1 MNASFFAPCP
11 RGLEQTLADELLE
24 LGAAGAQRADAGVNF
39 SGPFTLCYQINL
51 LSRVASRVLWQV
63 GKAAYKSE
71 EDVYRFALQQAW
83 SDWFDVTRT
92 IAVSVN
98 ARRCPLRSLDFV
110 TLRIKDAVC
119 DHFRIV
125 VNKRPSVDTREPDIR
140 LFAFLDE
147 SMVTLYVDTSG
158 EALFRRGQRDRAG
171 EAPLKKN
178 LAAGI
183 LRLAGW
189 RPGVPLLDPMCGGGT
204 FLLEAAQISLA
215 IAPGAKR
222 SFGFE
227 KLRNFAAEDWTMLQR
242 SETAKQRTPT
252 ALPLFG
258 SDLYGD
264 VLSGARNNA
273 AALGLSQAIQFKQV
287 NILEVSP
294 PAENG
299 IFLTNPP
306 YGVRIGE
313 QEELAQLYPKLG
325 DLLKR
330 KFAGWTAYFFTADLR
345 LAKLIR
351 LNPSRRTPLFNGA
364 LECRLFEY
372 KMIAGSARA
381 PKPGE

>member
-51 LSRVASRVLWQV
+51 LSRIASRVLWQV

-171 EAPLKKN
+171 EAPLNRN